1 MTDVS
6 RLPGPMIDA
15 WEWQYE
21 AACRDL
27 DTELFFHPE
36 GERGSTRRRRAA
48 NAKAICATCPVIEQ
62 CRAYALAAQEPYGI
76 WGGMTEEERREEIRS
91 SGRGRRVS

>member
-15 WEWQYE
+15 WEWQYD
-21 AACRDL
+21 AAC
-27 DTELFFHPE
+27 
-36 GERGSTRRRRAA
+36 RRRAA
-48 NAKAICATCPVIEQ
+48 NAKALCATCPVIEQ
-62 CRAYALAAQEPYGI
+62 CRSYALAAQEPYGI